1 MEFFLSV
8 LRLGAWFWKSCTG
21 SGMRGCGM
29 ESNADTV
36 STGSRIRSSMATF
49 SSVMRLTKL
58 ELAPFS
64 SRRRTR

>member
-1 MEFFLSV
+1 MELSCLKV
-8 LRLGAWFWKSCTG
+8 QIDAAGEFGDAELKSKPAT
-21 SGMRGCGM
+21 
-29 ESNADTV
+29 A
-36 STGSRIRSSMATF
+36 STGSATSSAMAIF